1 MPALPYLDIDS
12 PFPDIALAL
21 GDPDGLLAYGADLSV
36 PRLHYAYS
44 HGIFPWFSEGEPIL
58 WWSPSTRAIIIPSEF
73 HVAKSLQK
81 LARKKRYQVTLNHR
95 FEDVIRHCASIPRT
109 QHGEVSSATWITDE
123 MITAYIKLHYA
134 GLAHSVEVWDEER
147 LIGGLYGIALDNI
160 FCGESMFHIQ
170 SNASKLAMY
179 GLVTHMIKH
188 EIGIIDCQMPTEH
201 LASLGAKPI
210 SRQHFREKLENTNNI
225 VDDNGE
231 LLASY
236 RAIWQPRTELL

>member
-12 PFPDIALAL
+12 PFPDVELAL

-58 WWSPSTRAIIIPSEF
+58 WWSPSTRAIIIPQEF

-81 LARKKRYQVTLNHR
+81 IVRKKRYQVTLNHS
-95 FEDVIRHCASIPRT
+95 FEQVIRQCASIPRA
-109 QHGEVSSATWITDE
+109 QHGQISNATWITDD
-123 MITAYIKLHYA
+123 MVTAYIKLHYA
-134 GLAHSVEVWDEER
+134 GLAHSVEVWDKTS
-147 LIGGLYGIALDNI
+147 LVGGLYGVALDNV

-179 GLVTHMIKH
+179 GLVSHMLKH
-188 EIGIIDCQMPTEH
+188 NVGIIDCQMPTDH

-210 SRQHFREKLENTNNI
+210 SRRKFCEKLEQTNNI
-225 VDDNGE
+225 VNDKGV
-231 LLASY
+231 LLDSY
-236 RAIWQPRTELL
+236 RSIWQPQAELL